1 MPDQLSS
8 LYSEFLEGGYD
19 CVDRVVLNAYFS
31 MGQSGGG
38 FRVWWRE
45 LYGSDEDLDENHLMR
60 MAGRFSRRLRA
71 WAKANGVP
79 VIYCSPGED
88 KHKMG
93 EQHLAT
99 REGKCGLFLV
109 LVSKAPALVW
119 EAQKTGTGKLGQLVP
134 KDPWPYVNHYSFHI
148 LDPDWGHV
156 TIKMS
161 GHPPFGAQVI
171 LNGHEYVAAQAQK
184 AGVEF
189 TKHENCFTSVS
200 NATGLAKIADTLSEK
215 ETAGRLRQLC
225 ERWIYSVCLCFALD
239 LEEQEKSR
247 FQYQYS
253 VFQMEYSRNLLFRSG
268 RQMEEVFQAL
278 IDRTRAPLDLDRIK
292 TIFGDKNR
300 PHRDTRKKNP
310 TRWGVV
316 VETPTYDLTVFKVH
330 YGKMTL
336 KIYTKGER
344 VLRVE
349 VIVHNTREYRWG
361 RSLPCFGDI
370 VVRLR
375 DILERFLN
383 AVGCLDACFVADETL
398 ENLPLPAKVG
408 QTKVGGIDFN
418 KPRMRQVAEAVMAL
432 STSPTS
438 PAGFTASALAQ
449 KVCKMNG
456 QAEAEYGPRR
466 AAYDLK
472 KLRGKGMVRKIATSR
487 RYEAEPDG
495 LRAMTA
501 LVVLRE
507 KVIKPLLAA
516 SQQPDS
522 QTKPNHPT
530 PVDHHYEHLRTG
542 MRDLFTA
549 LGMVA

>member
-1 MPDQLSS
+1 MPDQLSA

-45 LYGSDEDLDENHLMR
+45 LYGSDEDLDDNHLMR

-79 VIYCSPGED
+79 VIYCSPGDD

-99 REGKCGLFLV
+99 REEKCGLFLV

-119 EAQKTGTGKLGQLVP
+119 EAQQTGTGKLGQLVP

-171 LNGHEYVAAQAQK
+171 LNGHEYVAAQARK
-184 AGVEF
+184 AEVEF
-189 TKHENCFTSVS
+189 TKHENCFTAVS
-200 NATGLAKIADTLSEK
+200 NATGLAKIADTLSQD

-268 RQMEEVFQAL
+268 RQMEEIFQAL

-292 TIFGDKNR
+292 TIFGDKSR

-330 YGKMTL
+330 YGKMDLTP
-336 KIYTKGER
+336 I
-344 VLRVE
+344 LRQPVKTQLIFFCIE
-349 VIVHNTREYRWG
+349 WRIESWDCHAGSSPKSSNWPQCGGWSRGYPSAKQHAHW
-361 RSLPCFGDI
+361 RSTPTCC
-370 VVRLR
+370 
-375 DILERFLN
+375 N
-383 AVGCLDACFVADETL
+383 AG
-398 ENLPLPAKVG
+398 
-408 QTKVGGIDFN
+408 
-418 KPRMRQVAEAVMAL
+418 
-432 STSPTS
+432 
-438 PAGFTASALAQ
+438 AGSFA
-449 KVCKMNG
+449 MG
-456 QAEAEYGPRR
+456 QATSFPGMGSSAGRMAGSRSWSARSANRR
-466 AAYDLK
+466 W
-472 KLRGKGMVRKIATSR
+472 RSI
-487 RYEAEPDG
+487 
-495 LRAMTA
+495 
-501 LVVLRE
+501 
-507 KVIKPLLAA
+507 
-516 SQQPDS
+516 
-522 QTKPNHPT
+522 
-530 PVDHHYEHLRTG
+530 
-542 MRDLFTA
+542 F
-549 LGMVA
+549 